1 MGYSFKMYGL
11 SNLIK
16 DMRKHDQDIDEFSF
30 TYNKV
35 VFTAI
40 IDISNVPFQ
49 MLLGTKLKNWACVL
63 NLEIGYSVT
72 MDGDDFSR
80 LCSILNLKP
89 GKGSFTTF
97 MFFSYINSHAP
108 SACSLKPV
116 QPSHIMP
123 FRKKYITRADEPDKD
138 IFLGWN
144 DHVRD
149 KKRAQNFSKTELFL
163 GKKVADYCRKHNISS
178 RWTTPDKAKEKPVS
192 YPGGFKLK

>member
-63 NLEIGYSVT
+63 NIEIGYSVT

-144 DHVRD
+144 DLRLERRRRMV
-149 KKRAQNFSKTELFL
+149 
-163 GKKVADYCRKHNISS
+163 
-178 RWTTPDKAKEKPVS
+178 
-192 YPGGFKLK
+192 

>member
-63 NLEIGYSVT
+63 DIEVGYSVM
-72 MDGDDFSR
+72 MDGRDFSK
-80 LCSILNLKP
+80 LCAVLGLKP
-89 GKGSFTTF
+89 GKGSFVSS
-97 MFFSYINSHAP
+97 MFLNYINTHAP
-108 SACSLKPV
+108 SKCSLKPV

-123 FRKKYITRADEPDKD
+123 FRKKNISKTDEPDKD
-138 IFLGWN
+138 VFLGWN
-144 DHVRD
+144 DHVLDGRN
-149 KKRAQNFSKTELFL
+149 AHNFAKTELFL
-163 GKKVADYCRKHNISS
+163 GKKVADYCKAHNISS
-178 RWTTPDKAKEKPVS
+178 MWTTSDKAMEKTVS
-192 YPGGFKLK
+192 YPGSFKLK